1 MKKLDSRGFSHD
13 LLVVAFVVLFAIAGV
28 AYLVASR
35 AQSPS
40 FTYLATHPQASQQ
53 PTALG
58 KTIYALQAWN
68 GKIYAGYGDY
78 AANTGPIA
86 ITPFD
91 PASNTFATTA
101 EVSQQTEAIGLYRI
115 LNGKLFAASTDPQY
129 GVSTDY
135 AVGTAGSPNSWQQVG
150 PSWPAPNNGVGMT
163 HAFDMNSLTG
173 TDLWLVGSQGN
184 DPVAWRSTD
193 GGITWVKS
201 LDVAAPS
208 GDYGRFYGAAVYNGK
223 LYVQAMW
230 IDNASN
236 YVAGYESSSHVFD
249 GSAWS
254 KGPSLSSSIWHP
266 ESFAGKL
273 VYSSW
278 AAPDND
284 SATVLNAFDGTKTVS
299 SGAPSS
305 IWGYTVDGGTL
316 YILGTDSNV
325 YSTTDLV
332 HWYQQASAP
341 STARSIAILN
351 GVIYVGTN
359 DSKLYSA
366 PVNTSP
372 TAVSGSGGTTTT
384 KGNKGGN
391 GKPHISKK

>member
-1 MKKLDSRGFSHD
+1 MKKLDNRGFSHD
-13 LLVVAFVVLFAIAGV
+13 LLIVAFVLIFAIAGV

-35 AQSPS
+35 AQSTT
-40 FTYLATHPQASQQ
+40 FTLLATHPQASVQ

-78 AANTGPIA
+78 GANTGPIA
-86 ITPFD
+86 VTPFD
-91 PASNTFATTA
+91 PTTNTFASSP
-101 EVSQQTEAIGLYRI
+101 ELSQQTEAIGLYRV

-135 AVGTAGSPNSWQQVG
+135 ADGAAGSPSSWQPVG

-163 HAFDMNSLTG
+163 HAFDMNTLTG

-193 GGITWVKS
+193 GGATWVKS
-201 LDVAAPS
+201 LDVTPPA

-223 LYVQAMW
+223 LYVQAML
-230 IDNASN
+230 IDNTSN
-236 YVAGYESSSHVFD
+236 YVVGNESASHVFD
-249 GSAWS
+249 GTSWT
-254 KGPSLSSSIWHP
+254 KGPNIGNIWHP

-273 VYSSW
+273 VYSGW

-284 SATVLNAFDGTKTVS
+284 QATGLSAFDGTKVVS
-299 SGAPSS
+299 SNAPSS
-305 IWGYTVDGGTL
+305 IWGYTIDGNTL
-316 YILGTDSNV
+316 YILGYNSVV
-325 YSTTDLV
+325 YSTTDLAT
-332 HWYQQASAP
+332 WYQQTTAP
-341 STARSIAILN
+341 TTARSIAVLN
-351 GVIYVGTN
+351 GNIYVGTN
-359 DSKLYSA
+359 DSKIYSA

-372 TAVSGSGGTTTT
+372 TAVGGSTTT
-384 KGNKGGN
+384 KTKGNAGGN
-391 GKPHISKK
+391 GKGHIPKK